1 MKLIVALS
9 LFGVLI
15 SGVQGLQLKEIVGTT
30 GEPVL
35 YDKTNAPVFRSY
47 SDAEYQQ
54 YIASKQS
61 EKVAFVPIKH
71 KPDNLSP
78 DARFGFMNI
87 NRVDVSWALQGDDV
101 AGYTLYLDLNENGD
115 LADDRPWKFEK
126 NGDKYELVVNAMMSA
141 TEGDTKISFPII
153 FKVQIAHIKMQGQ
166 KDMLTMLHF
175 GGSIRRGVLRVDGK
189 EIAFGLLGT
198 NGTYDRQGDCVLIDK
213 NGDGKLDAETPKSSE
228 LYKLAEKYINIG
240 QTSYQINVDRFG
252 RSLTLT
258 PLAEKRPDRAKLTPG
273 DEAPDFSFTD
283 LDGKP
288 HKLSDYRGKLVLIDF
303 WGSWCFPCVVE
314 APKMVET
321 YNKLHDKGFEI
332 IGIDRSDKEETVRKF
347 IADKNMTWVQT
358 REEDDGPLNALF
370 RVDSWP
376 SHFLIDRDGKVI
388 RFSNN
393 WAKIVEEVDARIG
406 K

>member
-358 REEDDGPLNALF
+358 REED
-370 RVDSWP
+370 
-376 SHFLIDRDGKVI
+376 
-388 RFSNN
+388 
-393 WAKIVEEVDARIG
+393 
-406 K
+406 